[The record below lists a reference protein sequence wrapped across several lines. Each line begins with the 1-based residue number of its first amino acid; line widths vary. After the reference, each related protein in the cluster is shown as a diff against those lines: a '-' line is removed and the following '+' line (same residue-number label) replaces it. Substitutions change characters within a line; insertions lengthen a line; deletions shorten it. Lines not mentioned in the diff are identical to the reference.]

1 MMANNKDERSL
12 GELLSELSRETGQL
26 VRKEVELATT
36 EMMGK
41 ARQAATG
48 AGIAAAGGALVHAG
62 LLVLL
67 AAIVIGLA
75 QIGVTP
81 WLSAL
86 LVAVL
91 TMLVGYVFVN
101 KGLARVRRTS
111 VVPTQA
117 FETLKETS
125 SWTTRQ
131 GA

>member
-1 MMANNKDERSL
+1 MADRKDDRSL
-12 GELLSELSRETGQL
+12 GELLAELSRETGQL

-36 EMMGK
+36 EMTAK
-41 ARQAATG
+41 AKKAAAG
-48 AGIAAAGGALVHAG
+48 AGVAAAGGALLHAG

-75 QIGVTP
+75 ELGVSP

-86 LVAVL
+86 IVAVV
-91 TMLVGYVFVN
+91 TMVAGYLLVN
-101 KGLARVRRTS
+101 KGREQLRHIS
-111 VVPTQA
+111 VAPTQA
-117 FETLKETS
+117 IESLKETA